1 VSTTT
6 TILAIDDDGMID
18 GQRSA
23 AIHELCEREGWE
35 LKDANE
41 EDWTCVTKRNALNDR
56 QTARKKCVFF
66 IAIVQLF
73 LNVLFGQDNAKE

>member
-1 VSTTT
+1 
-6 TILAIDDDGMID
+6 M
-18 GQRSA
+18 
-23 AIHELCEREGWE
+23 
-35 LKDANE
+35 KDANE

-73 LNVLFGQDNAKE
+73 LNVLFGQDNAKEK

>member
-6 TILAIDDDGMID
+6 TILAFDDDGMID

-23 AIHELCEREGWE
+23 AIHELCERGEGWE

-56 QTARKKCVFF
+56 QTARRKVRLFHRDCAVVFKCF
-66 IAIVQLF
+66 IRSR
-73 LNVLFGQDNAKE
+73 